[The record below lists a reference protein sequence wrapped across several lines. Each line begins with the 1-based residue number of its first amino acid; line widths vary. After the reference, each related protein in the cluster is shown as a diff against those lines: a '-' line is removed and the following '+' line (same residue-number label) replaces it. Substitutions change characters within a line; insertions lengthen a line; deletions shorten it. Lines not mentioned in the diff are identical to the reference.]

1 MTLAPEALTGLLAR
15 WGVAPDAILPAER
28 GTNNRTFAV
37 LQGDRRWALRVSQN
51 LSAPQVRAEVRL
63 LGRLRRAGLPF
74 AVPEPVPALDGGTVA
89 ETPAGPATLCP
100 WLPGVRPDLAGEP
113 ALEHQV
119 TLLETAAARVEGWR
133 SRAASELP
141 VQVVHGD
148 LGSSN
153 LLADERTGQV
163 AAVLDFEIAGADFR
177 VQDLVAALL
186 NSGVLDGPDWARRT
200 AALLRGHA
208 SALRLTEAEIQ
219 AVPDLLLTRAVGS
232 VLWRAGGPV
241 APRPG
246 AAR

>member
-1 MTLAPEALTGLLAR
+1 VTLAPEALTG
-15 WGVAPDAILPAER
+15 
-28 GTNNRTFAV
+28 
-37 LQGDRRWALRVSQN
+37 
-51 LSAPQVRAEVRL
+51 
-63 LGRLRRAGLPF
+63 RRAGLPF

-232 VLWRAGGPV
+232 VLWRAGRWRRGQAQLGDVTDRLHRLETMTGWLAGSGQQLVGLAGRRSAGSKQVP
-241 APRPG
+241 P
-246 AAR
+246 

>member
-1 MTLAPEALTGLLAR
+1 VTLAPEALTGLLAR

-28 GTNNRTFAV
+28 GTNNRTFGV

-63 LGRLRRAGLPF
+63 LGRLRRAG
-74 AVPEPVPALDGGTVA
+74 
-89 ETPAGPATLCP
+89 
-100 WLPGVRPDLAGEP
+100 
-113 ALEHQV
+113 
-119 TLLETAAARVEGWR
+119 
-133 SRAASELP
+133 LP

-186 NSGVLDGPDWARRT
+186 NSGVLDGPDWARLT

-232 VLWRAGGPV
+232 VLWRAGRWRRGQAQLGDVTDRLHRLETMTGWLAGSGQQLVGLAGRRSAGSKQVP
-241 APRPG
+241 P
-246 AAR
+246 